1 MAAAALGTAIAGNV
15 AMDAAKDQKLASY
28 MTGVSGAV
36 PGAIQTAT
44 ALIPGKYEKQ
54 QEKEYEGIQA
64 QVAGGKGGLKDWRKK
79 REEGA
84 IAARGAKARAAM
96 AAKFGRG
103 SAVMGGAGGVPFQ
116 QLQEFAKTTFGREAQ
131 ERSKLR
137 EADLAMAVKLREYA
151 NNLRNQIMARKRE
164 DAALATEGVGKMM
177 GIPTGSPEADI
188 LAAQQQQ
195 DALQAAGQAKR
206 DLETLQM
213 QQGMG

>member
-1 MAAAALGTAIAGNV
+1 MDPATLLTMATMAEKFGGADAAASATKVAGV
-15 AMDAAKDQKLASY
+15 A
-28 MTGVSGAV
+28 GAV
-36 PGAIQTAT
+36 PGAVQTAT
-44 ALIPGKYEKQ
+44 ALIPGELEKEQ
-54 QEKEYEGIQA
+54 KKEYEGIRA
-64 QVAGGKGGLKDWRKK
+64 LVAKGKGGLEDWRKK
-79 REEGA
+79 REEGE

-188 LAAQQQQ
+188 AAANQQQQ
-195 DALQAAGQAKR
+195 RLQDAADAERYSQ
-206 DLETLQM
+206 QM
-213 QQGMG
+213 ANEALD